1 MINIQN
7 SKETAHKKLEERN
20 NKIVSDFKTTFYR
33 INNRDALD
41 SEIID
46 NLKDKMDMPT
56 LLKIIESQKN
66 YTLV

>member
-7 SKETAHKKLEERN
+7 SKETAHKKLEEKN
-20 NKIVSDFKTTFYR
+20 NKIVSDFKVTFYR

-41 SEIID
+41 TEIID

-56 LLKIIESQKN
+56 LLKLLNPKKMI
-66 YTLV
+66 L